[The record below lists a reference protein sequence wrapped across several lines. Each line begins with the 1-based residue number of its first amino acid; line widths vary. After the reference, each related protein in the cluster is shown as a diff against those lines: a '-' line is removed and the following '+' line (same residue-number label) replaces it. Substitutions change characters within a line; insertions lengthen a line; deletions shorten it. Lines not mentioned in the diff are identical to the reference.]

1 MSGSECGTGAP
12 VIIAIDGPAGSG
24 KSTTA
29 RALAERLGA
38 DYIDTGALYRALTW
52 WALRTGIAADPREV
66 ARRCGEPEIECGY
79 GPTGLEVRVDGQDV
93 SAAIRDADVTAA
105 VSAVSA
111 IPEVRHRLVDMQR
124 TWARRSP
131 VGAVVEG
138 RDIGT
143 VVFPDATVKVYLDAD
158 PAVRAQRRHAEYSP
172 ADAVDVE
179 GVERTRADLLRR
191 DALDST
197 RTTSPLTVADDAV
210 RIDSSGMSVGDVVAA
225 IVALIGAR

>member
-1 MSGSECGTGAP
+1 MSGREESVSGP

-29 RALAERLGA
+29 RALAQRLGV

-52 WALRTGIAADPREV
+52 WAIRAGIAGDRGEI
-66 ARRCGEPEIECGY
+66 ARRCGEPHIECGY
-79 GPTGLEVRVDGQDV
+79 GSAGLEVRVDGHDV

-124 TWARRSP
+124 TWARQSP
-131 VGAVVEG
+131 LGAVVEG

-158 PAVRAQRRHAEYSP
+158 PAVRAHRRHAEHRP
-172 ADAVDVE
+172 GDAGDADAI
-179 GVERTRADLLRR
+179 ERTRADLLRR

-197 RTTSPLTVADDAV
+197 RPTSPLTVADDAV
-210 RIDSSGMSVGDVVAA
+210 RIDSSGMGVDDVVSA
-225 IVALIGAR
+225 IVALIGTP

>member
-1 MSGSECGTGAP
+1 
-12 VIIAIDGPAGSG
+12 
-24 KSTTA
+24 
-29 RALAERLGA
+29 
-38 DYIDTGALYRALTW
+38 
-52 WALRTGIAADPREV
+52 
-66 ARRCGEPEIECGY
+66 
-79 GPTGLEVRVDGQDV
+79 V

-124 TWARRSP
+124 RWARRSR

-143 VVFPDATVKVYLDAD
+143 VVFPDATVKIYLDAD

-172 ADAVDVE
+172 ADAVDAE

-210 RIDSSGMSVGDVVAA
+210 RIDSSGMRVGDVVAA

>member
-1 MSGSECGTGAP
+1 MSGSESAASRP

-29 RALAERLGA
+29 RALARRLGV

-52 WALRTGIAADPREV
+52 WALRAGIVGDPGEI
-66 ARRCGEPEIECGY
+66 ARRCGEPQIECGY
-79 GPTGLEVRVDGQDV
+79 GPTGLEVRVDGHDV
-93 SAAIRDADVTAA
+93 STAIREADVTAA

-124 TWARRSP
+124 TWARRSE

-158 PAVRAQRRHAEYSP
+158 PAVRAHRRHAEYNP
-172 ADAVDVE
+172 RETADAAAI
-179 GVERTRADLLRR
+179 ERTQADLLRR
-191 DALDST
+191 DAIDST
-197 RTTSPLTVADDAV
+197 RPTSPLTVADDAV
-210 RIDSSGMSVGDVVAA
+210 RIDSSGMGVEDVVST